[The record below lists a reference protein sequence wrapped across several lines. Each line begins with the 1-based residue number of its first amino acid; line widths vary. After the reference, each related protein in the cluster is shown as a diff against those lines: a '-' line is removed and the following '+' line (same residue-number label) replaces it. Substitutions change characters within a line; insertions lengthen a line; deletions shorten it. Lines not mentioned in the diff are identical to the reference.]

1 MYMFIIMYK
10 YTMTTSTHLKTITII
25 CIYKY
30 IYIYISMSND
40 IATSYTIN
48 AKIGLGISQQTP
60 NGRRIF
66 GFVFLPSWPRPSVNK
81 AGPKLDSKFREH

>member
-10 YTMTTSTHLKTITII
+10 YTMTTSIHLKTITII
-25 CIYKY
+25 CIYK
-30 IYIYISMSND
+30 YIYISMSND

>member
-10 YTMTTSTHLKTITII
+10 YTMTTSIHLKTITII

-30 IYIYISMSND
+30 IYIYMSND

-48 AKIGLGISQQTP
+48 AKNGLGISQQTP